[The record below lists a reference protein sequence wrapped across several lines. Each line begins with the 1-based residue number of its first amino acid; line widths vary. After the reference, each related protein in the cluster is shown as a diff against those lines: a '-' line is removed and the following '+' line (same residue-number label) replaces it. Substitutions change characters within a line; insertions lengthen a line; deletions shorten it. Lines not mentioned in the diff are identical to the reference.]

1 MFYEFCRMHKW
12 SIPLIWVIAS
22 GLAITAGAMAQVA
35 YNPATQANMCLVWDG
50 MNSDSSGYKISISL
64 FFVTFVMPILV
75 LSFPLIALSMQV
87 CGCREPRLESPHSR
101 TALTGVILIILYGIT
116 LGPYQIYEAMKLFQ
130 TFAGPMRGSHQTWGT
145 PYGVWTVNTD
155 VLLYALIYVSCV
167 VHPIIYFV
175 VNPEYRSGVVIAW
188 RNLYCNKDPVQV
200 NSFSFIVCL
209 CARSFDCVN
218 LASWCLL
225 PI

>member
-1 MFYEFCRMHKW
+1 MHKW

-22 GLAITAGAMAQVA
+22 GLAITAGAMAQVVF
-35 YNPATQANMCLVWDG
+35 NPATQANMCLVWSG
-50 MNSDSSGYKISISL
+50 MNNESSGYKISVSL
-64 FFVTFVMPILV
+64 FFVTFVLPILV
-75 LSFPLIALSMQV
+75 LCFPLIALSMQV
-87 CGCREPRLESPHSR
+87 CGCREPRLEAPHSR
-101 TALTGVILIILYGIT
+101 TALTGVILIILYGVT

-130 TFAGPMRGSHQTWGT
+130 SFAGPMRGSHQTWGT

-155 VLLYALIYVSCV
+155 VLLYALVYVACV

-200 NSFSFIVCL
+200 DS
-209 CARSFDCVN
+209 VN
-218 LASWCLL
+218 FYSLFV
-225 PI
+225 

>member
-1 MFYEFCRMHKW
+1 MLYVDDTFRMHKW

-22 GLAITAGAMAQVA
+22 GLAITAGAMAQVVF
-35 YNPATQANMCLVWDG
+35 NPATQANMCLVWNG
-50 MNSDSSGYKISISL
+50 MNNESSGYKISVSL

-75 LSFPLIALSMQV
+75 LCFPLIALSMQV
-87 CGCREPRLESPHSR
+87 CGCREPRLEAPHSR
-101 TALTGVILIILYGIT
+101 TALTGVILIILYGVT

-130 TFAGPMRGSHQTWGT
+130 SFAGPMRGSHQTWGT

-155 VLLYALIYVSCV
+155 VLLYALVYVACV

-200 NSFSFIVCL
+200 NS
-209 CARSFDCVN
+209 VN
-218 LASWCLL
+218 FYSLSIPDIIWFVGGY
-225 PI
+225 